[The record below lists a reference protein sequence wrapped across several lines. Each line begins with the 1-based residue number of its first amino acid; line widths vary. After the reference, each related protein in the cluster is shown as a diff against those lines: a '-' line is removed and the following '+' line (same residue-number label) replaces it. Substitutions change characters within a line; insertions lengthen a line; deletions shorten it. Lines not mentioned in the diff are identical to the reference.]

1 MDIKAS
7 KITKN
12 DIIKAVVDQDN
23 NFTKYR
29 AFDLDDVKIEQM
41 DQPEILNNLVK
52 LINKLDKPDHE
63 EIYKTVRKFKPSKF
77 FAINSMGTHFNILSL
92 DNKMRWELYRMCCLC
107 NDNQNRNKIISDA
120 TNIHHVKINTL
131 DTQMDAIEDP
141 EYLAKINP
149 SESIKTQEMKK
160 LNRW

>member
-12 DIIKAVVDQDN
+12 DIIKAVVEQDN
-23 NFTKYR
+23 TVIKYH
-29 AFDLDDVKIEQM
+29 AFDVDDVKIEHM
-41 DQPEILNNLVK
+41 DQSDILNNLVK
-52 LINKLDKPDHE
+52 LINKLDKSDHE
-63 EIYKTVRKFKPSKF
+63 EIYKTVRKFKPSSF

-92 DNKMRWELYRMCCLC
+92 DNKTRWELYRMCCLC
-107 NDNQNRNKIISDA
+107 KDNQTRNKIISDA
-120 TNIHHVKINTL
+120 TNIHQVKINTL
-131 DTQMDAIEDP
+131 DTQMDGVEGP
-141 EYLAKINP
+141 EYLAQINP